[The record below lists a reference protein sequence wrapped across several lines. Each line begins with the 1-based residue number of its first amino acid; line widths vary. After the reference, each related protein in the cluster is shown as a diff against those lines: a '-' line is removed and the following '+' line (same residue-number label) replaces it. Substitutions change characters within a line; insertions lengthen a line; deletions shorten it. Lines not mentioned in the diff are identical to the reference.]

1 MRALPILL
9 ASFGF
14 LFGFLIIAVSVLI
27 EWASLPTRTDFAF
40 VDDGTV
46 AIDSTPS
53 IGASYEAIYTAVA
66 TPFAG
71 AVLGWLLA
79 LIMTRLGWR
88 FSRQIAPPATE

>member
-9 ASFGF
+9 ATFGF

-27 EWASLPTRTDFAF
+27 EWATLPTRTDFAF
-40 VDDGTV
+40 ADDSTV

-53 IGASYEAIYTAVA
+53 IGVSYEAIYTTIA
-66 TPFAG
+66 TPLAG

-88 FSRQIAPPATE
+88 LSRQIAPPATK